1 MEVVHSRCA
10 GLDVHAETVVACT
23 RICEKTRARY
33 EVRTFSTTTS
43 GLERLK
49 ERLIEEGVTDA
60 AMESTGVYW
69 KPVWHVLEG
78 AAGLILAN
86 AMQVRNLPGRKTD
99 VSDARWLADLLAHG
113 LIRGSVVPPTQFQ
126 DLRDLTR
133 TRTKLLGERA
143 RHAQRIQKV
152 LEDANV
158 KLTEIVSDVLGVTG
172 RALVEAL
179 IGGEQIDEAFVT
191 ACRRGRMKSTTD
203 QMLEA
208 LRGCVRP
215 NHRFLLDLHLRQYDA
230 LTRAVE
236 EVERRLDGLVQPHRV
251 QFELLTTIPGVKAAT
266 AHILLAEIGPDPGR
280 FPTSGHLVSWA
291 GLCPV
296 NDESA
301 GKRRSTALRKG
312 RRWLKTALVQ
322 AAWPASRKAD
332 SYFRAQ
338 FLRLRARRGP
348 KKAIVAVAA
357 SILTAAYHILSRGV
371 PYRDLGLHHFDDR
384 ERDRTAKRLVRRLQD
399 LGLQVAIK
407 PAA

>member
-1 MEVVHSRCA
+1 MEVVHPKCA
-10 GLDVHAETVVACT
+10 GLDVHAETVVGCV
-23 RICEKTRARY
+23 RICEKARASY
-33 EVRTFSTTTS
+33 EVRTYSTTTS
-43 GLERLK
+43 GLEKLREWLTQQ
-49 ERLIEEGVTDA
+49 GVTQA

-78 AAGLILAN
+78 AAELVLAN
-86 AMQVRNLPGRKTD
+86 AMQVRNLPGRKSD

-113 LIRGSVVPPTQFQ
+113 LIRGSVVPPTAFQ
-126 DLRDLTR
+126 DLRELTR
-133 TRTKLLGERA
+133 TRSQLLAERG
-143 RHAQRIQKV
+143 RHIRRIQKV

-158 KLTEIVSDVLGVTG
+158 KLTEIVSDVMGVTG
-172 RALVEAL
+172 RALLEAL
-179 IGGEQIDEAFVT
+179 MAGKPIDAALVT

-203 QMLEA
+203 EMVEA
-208 LRGCVRP
+208 LRGCVRS
-215 NHRFLLDLHLRQYDA
+215 NHRFLLQMHIRQYDA
-230 LTRAVE
+230 LTEAVGQIE
-236 EVERRLDGLVQPHRV
+236 PRLKGLIEPVRSDFER
-251 QFELLTTIPGVKAAT
+251 LTTIPGVKEAT
-266 AHILLAEIGPDPGR
+266 AYILLAEIGPDVSR

-312 RRWLKTALVQ
+312 RRWLKTALIQ
-322 AAWPASRKAD
+322 AAWPASRKTD
-332 SYFRAQ
+332 SYLRAQ

-357 SILTAAYHILSRGV
+357 SILTAAYHILSRHV
-371 PYRDLGLHHFDDR
+371 PYHDLGPRHFDDR
-384 ERDRTAKRLVRRLQD
+384 DRDRTARRLVRRLQD